1 MASQKFLVT
10 IAAVSAAVFG
20 AEQEHKYHQQIGT
33 MASLKRGWCLTGGA
47 LEQEENRLEQRL
59 SMEYNFVNVHLLV
72 KGRGFSYIIETRI
85 PRSITPVFGHSLGE
99 LPHQSLVKLSKK
111 LGVVPALM
119 IDLAQCALEF
129 LTIHMKRMG
138 ATMDGKELYITR
150 GERVL
155 THDPPVTIWVLKSI
169 TRQEGSV
176 VSIWNRLPV
185 LNVNN
190 IAQMAFHKQVIG
202 HPMFERFLMVLEE
215 SLDLAAVS
223 VPGEF
228 LDPYG
233 TVAKMKALIN
243 EIYQMIVDEH
253 KLKRKW
259 ALSSLINTP
268 SCMEKAQE
276 ELDRV
281 ARDSRV
287 QEEDLDEL
295 VYLKA
300 KETFRLHPPLPLLLP
315 RESTQKCTFQG
326 EYENPKGLTVYCQSL
341 GNRAGSQPM
350 GIPEQ
355 FKPEGF
361 LESSIVIVG
370 TIYRPWWSSPLLVYS
385 RL

>member
-1 MASQKFLVT
+1 ME
-10 IAAVSAAVFG
+10 VFKPLR
-20 AEQEHKYHQQIGT
+20 AEGILQ
-33 MASLKRGWCLTGGA
+33 
-47 LEQEENRLEQRL
+47 
-59 SMEYNFVNVHLLV
+59 
-72 KGRGFSYIIETRI
+72 
-85 PRSITPVFGHSLGE
+85 
-99 LPHQSLVKLSKK
+99 
-111 LGVVPALM
+111 
-119 IDLAQCALEF
+119 
-129 LTIHMKRMG
+129 
-138 ATMDGKELYITR
+138 
-150 GERVL
+150 
-155 THDPPVTIWVLKSI
+155 VLKSI

-253 KLKRKW
+253 KLKRKVNYNAGPDDRVDILLAEGVDENTIKGMVMW

-315 RESTQKCTFQG
+315 RESTQKC
-326 EYENPKGLTVYCQSL
+326 
-341 GNRAGSQPM
+341 NRAGSQPM